1 LSGVQIQLATCA
13 VSFERIFHYVDLPA
27 AAAPVPASSSSSSSS
42 RRRRGSGTSSSRL
55 RKEEQEEQEVPLLR
69 LGDVVGDV
77 RFEQVSFSYASPPPL
92 LLDSSLP
99 EGGAPPPEAAEEA
112 AAGGGEGTRAPLDCG
127 GKAEERPKGT
137 FTRPEEEE
145 AAAAE
150 EEEETAVEE
159 ARRWTLADV
168 SVHFRA
174 GELTAIV
181 GANGSG
187 KTTLAF
193 LLMGFLRPQRGE
205 IFIDGHPLSRIAGS
219 HHRSSSFCFPSRAPA
234 PEPLGLAAH
243 VGFLSQE
250 CYLLNDTVA
259 TNLRLGRADAT
270 TDELHEICR
279 VVGVHDKICS
289 LPDGYPHRPPPPR
302 VHALGVPN
310 ESIVGRTGPR
320 YDTVVGHRAS
330 SLSGG
335 EKQKLAIARL
345 RLQHCLHQPPPAN
358 NMLFN
363 LCM

>member
-1 LSGVQIQLATCA
+1 VGARARLYGPLSDLSGVQIQLATCA

-27 AAAPVPASSSSSSSS
+27 AAPAPAGSSSSSS
-42 RRRRGSGTSSSRL
+42 RWRWASGTSSSRL
-55 RKEEQEEQEVPLLR
+55 RKEQEQEQEEQEQEVPLLR

-77 RFEQVSFSYASPPPL
+77 RFERVSFSYAPPPPL
-92 LLDSSLP
+92 PLDSTLP
-99 EGGAPPPEAAEEA
+99 EGGGDDDAPPEEA
-112 AAGGGEGTRAPLDCG
+112 AAAAGGEEGTRAPPDGG
-127 GKAEERPKGT
+127 GKAEERPKAT
-137 FTRPEEEE
+137 RTPRPEAEAEEE
-145 AAAAE
+145 A
-150 EEEETAVEE
+150 EE

-174 GELTAIV
+174 GEVTAIV

-219 HHRSSSFCFPSRAPA
+219 HHHHDHHHHRSSSSFPSRAPA

-302 VHALGVPN
+302 A
-310 ESIVGRTGPR
+310 
-320 YDTVVGHRAS
+320 
-330 SLSGG
+330 
-335 EKQKLAIARL
+335 
-345 RLQHCLHQPPPAN
+345 
-358 NMLFN
+358 
-363 LCM
+363 CMH